1 MTVLEGV
8 LLITAGA
15 LILGWARSA
24 WISDDRKFSLQEAQD
39 DRDVAVTALA
49 DSRAATRQHEL
60 DLRRLGEERDTAVR
74 KVSRLLGG
82 DPDATVRLPHWHQF
96 LNPQAAHD
104 RAVTDLME
112 QQFQDGGTSRD

>member
-24 WISDDRKFSLQEAQD
+24 WISSERKFSLQEAQD

-49 DSRAATRQHEL
+49 DSRTTTRQHEL
-60 DLRRLGEERDTAVR
+60 DLHRLGAERDTAVR
-74 KVSRLLGG
+74 ELSRLLGG
-82 DPDATVRLPHWHQF
+82 DPDATVRLPHWGEF

-104 RAVTDLME
+104 RAVIDAME
-112 QQFQDGGTSRD
+112 QQFGEGR